1 MTRLARVTAPL
12 VLAAACAGP
21 ASSASQAPAAGA
33 ASFVRSGTLLVA
45 NQASANASI
54 IDLATGTMTLVPVG
68 TGPHEAVISPD
79 GRLGVVT
86 VYGSGPAPGNQLA
99 IIDMGTRA
107 IARMVNLG
115 DYRRPHD
122 ITFLPGSSNRVVVTS
137 EASQNVVVVD
147 VVAGTVES
155 AVGTQ
160 APGSHSLALAA
171 DGRTLF
177 TANVPAGSVSH
188 LDLVEQKLIRHV
200 PVGPGA
206 EGIAITP
213 DGREVWAGS
222 NQAGTITIIDVATG
236 SVVETLRDLGMPYRI
251 TISPDGRWAMI
262 PDPPNNRVHVADV
275 TSRRVVGAI
284 TGIGSPRGVEIAP
297 DNRTAYVTLGPEN
310 SVLVVDLVER
320 RVIAEHPVGT
330 APDGVGFG
338 IRRGPAGEGESKS

>member
-1 MTRLARVTAPL
+1 MTRLARSVLLLA
-12 VLAAACAGP
+12 LAAGCARP
-21 ASSASQAPAAGA
+21 ASVESQAPAPGA
-33 ASFVRSGTLLVA
+33 PMYARRGVLLVA
-45 NQASANASI
+45 NQQSANASI

-68 TGPHEAVISPD
+68 AGPHEAVISPD
-79 GRLGVVT
+79 GRWGVVT
-86 VYGSGPAPGNQLA
+86 VYGTQVPGNRLA
-99 IIDMGTRA
+99 IIDMTTRA
-107 IARMVNLG
+107 IARTIDLG

-122 ITFLPGSSNRVVVTS
+122 ITFFPGSSSRVVVTS
-137 EASQNVVVVD
+137 EASQNVVIVD
-147 VVAGTVES
+147 VVAGTVEG

-160 APGSHSLALAA
+160 APGSHSLALAG
-171 DGRTLF
+171 DGKTLF

-188 LDLVEQKLIRHV
+188 LDLAERRFIRHV
-200 PVGPGA
+200 PVGPAA

-222 NQAGTITIIDVATG
+222 NQAGTVSIVDVASGT
-236 SVVETLRDLGMPYRI
+236 VVETLRDLGMPYRI

-275 TSRRVVGAI
+275 AARRVVGAI

-297 DNRTAYVTLGPEN
+297 DNRTAFVTLGPEN

-320 RVIAEHPVGT
+320 TVLAEHRVGT

-338 IRRGPAGEGESKS
+338 IRSVPAGDGESGP